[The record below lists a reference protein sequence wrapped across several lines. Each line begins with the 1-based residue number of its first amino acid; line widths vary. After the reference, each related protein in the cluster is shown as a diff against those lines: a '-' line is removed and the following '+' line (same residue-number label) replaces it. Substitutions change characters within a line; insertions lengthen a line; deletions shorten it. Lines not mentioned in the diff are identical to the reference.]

1 VIVPVSFVGRVP
13 VPVVK
18 VVGVVVVRHRD
29 VAALRPVRV
38 GVTVMCHVPAFAAF
52 VHVIA
57 MDAVNVTVMRVVGV
71 VVVRESDVAALR
83 AVHVLMVGVRCV
95 LSRVWHG
102 CDLLTGSN
110 GLCIRTLTY
119 SNLCM

>member
-71 VVVRESDVAALR
+71 VAMCEPNVAAAF
-83 AVHVLMVGVRCV
+83 AVSVGVIGVRGV
-95 LSRVWHG
+95 L
-102 CDLLTGSN
+102 N
-110 GLCIRTLTY
+110 GAGH
-119 SNLCM
+119 